1 MKSLFINNS
10 WQNASGE
17 EFVSKSPNS
26 GGGILF
32 SGNYATKANCN
43 KAVLS
48 AKQAQQKWFELGEE
62 VRIEYIRK
70 FVEIVKENKEELSH
84 TISVE
89 VGKPKWESDGEINS
103 IINKIEPCIDAYKT
117 RCSDI
122 IIERGASKGIT
133 RFRPLGV
140 LCIIGPY
147 NYPMHMTNGQIMAG
161 LIAGNT
167 IVLKP
172 SDKAPLCATKIIE
185 CWQKAGLPDGVINM
199 VQGNGETV
207 SHLIQNKDVNGVYF
221 TGSYKVG
228 QIISGLCSTNQLCAL
243 EMGGD
248 SPVVAWDS
256 KDLRSTAITV
266 IQGAFGTA
274 GQKCVSTRKLI
285 VPDNKFGKDLI
296 KEIVKISKKIIVDK
310 FDGKATPF
318 MGPLRTPQM
327 VENALKIQKYLLSK
341 GGVSL
346 LEAKKLPI
354 GDCFISPC
362 IIDVTNVKYSLKEE
376 VFAPFLRVF
385 RVKTFEDAI
394 TEANNSEYGL
404 ASSILT
410 EDKELYNKF
419 FENAKF
425 GIINW
430 NKPTVGSG
438 AWAGFGGIKNSGNFR
453 PSGYLASDFCSYA
466 VSSAEAE
473 SLTNIATP
481 KGINV

>member
-1 MKSLFINNS
+1 MKSLFINNE
-10 WQNASGE
+10 WQNANGE
-17 EFVSKSPNS
+17 KFISKSPN
-26 GGGILF
+26 GGEIVF
-32 SGNYATKANCN
+32 SGNFATKSNCN
-43 KAVLS
+43 KAVTA
-48 AKQAQQKWFELGEE
+48 AKQAQQKWFDFG
-62 VRIEYIRK
+62 VDKRIEYIRK
-70 FVEIVKENKEELSH
+70 FVEIVKENKEELSY

-89 VGKPKWESDGEINS
+89 VGKPKWEADGEINS
-103 IINKIEPCIDAYKT
+103 IINKLEPCIDAFKT

-122 IIERGASKGIT
+122 VIEKNGGKGIT

-140 LCIIGPY
+140 LCVIGPY

-185 CWQKAGLPDGVINM
+185 CWQKAGLPAGVINM
-199 VQGNGETV
+199 VQGGGETV
-207 SHLIQNKDVNGVYF
+207 QNLIQNKDVNGVYF

-248 SPVVAWDS
+248 GPVVAWDS
-256 KDLRSTAITV
+256 KDLRSAAITV

-274 GQKCVSTRKLI
+274 GQKCVSTRRLI
-285 VPDNKFGKDLI
+285 VPDNKFGKALV
-296 KEIVKISKKIIVDK
+296 KEIVKLSKKIVVGK
-310 FDGKATPF
+310 FDGKETPF

-327 VENALKIQKYLLSK
+327 VENALKLQKYLLSK

-346 LEAKKLPI
+346 LKAEKMPL

-362 IIDVTNVKYSLKEE
+362 IIDVTNIKYTLKEE
-376 VFAPFLRVF
+376 VFAPFLRVI
-385 RVKTFEDAI
+385 RVKTFEDALA
-394 TEANNSEYGL
+394 EVNNTEYGL
-404 ASSILT
+404 AASILT
-410 EDKELYNKF
+410 EDKTLYNRF
-419 FENAKF
+419 LNSAKF
-425 GIINW
+425 GLVNW
-430 NKPTVGSG
+430 NKPTVGSS

-466 VSSAEAE
+466 VASAEVE
-473 SLTNIATP
+473 SLVNVSTP
-481 KGINV
+481 KGIKE

>member
-1 MKSLFINNS
+1 MKSLFIDNA
-10 WQNASGE
+10 WQNANGE
-17 EFVSKSPNS
+17 QFVSKSPNNNEVV
-26 GGGILF
+26 F
-32 SGNYATKANCN
+32 TGNFATKNNCN
-43 KAVLS
+43 KAVAA
-48 AKQAQQKWFELGEE
+48 AKSAQQKWFELG
-62 VRIEYIRK
+62 VDTRIEYIRK
-70 FVEIVKENKEELSH
+70 FVEIVKENKEELSR

-103 IINKIEPCIDAYKT
+103 IIGKVEPCIDAYKT

-122 IIERGASKGIT
+122 VIEKGTAKGIT

-140 LCIIGPY
+140 MLIIGPY

-172 SDKAPLCATKIIE
+172 SDKAPLCATKIME

-199 VQGNGETV
+199 VQGNSETV
-207 SHLIQNKDVNGVYF
+207 KNIIENRDVNGVYF

-228 QIISGLCSTNQLCAL
+228 QIISNLCSTNQLCAL

-248 SPVVAWDS
+248 GPIVAWDS
-256 KDLRSTAITV
+256 KDVRGAAITV
-266 IQGAFGTA
+266 VQGAFGTA

-296 KEIVKISKKIIVDK
+296 KEIVKVSKKVIVGK
-310 FDGKATPF
+310 FDDNETPF

-327 VENALKIQKYLLSK
+327 VENALKMQKYLLSK

-346 LEAKKLPI
+346 LKAEKLSF
-354 GDCFISPC
+354 GECFISPC
-362 IIDVTNVKYSLKEE
+362 IIDVTGVKYTLKDE
-376 VFAPFLRVF
+376 VFAPFLRVI
-385 RVKTFEDAI
+385 RVKNFDDALK
-394 TEANNSEYGL
+394 EANASEYGL
-404 ASSILT
+404 ATSILT
-410 EDKELYNKF
+410 EDKELYNKYLN
-419 FENAKF
+419 NAKF
-425 GIINW
+425 GLVNW
-430 NKPTVGSG
+430 NKPTVGSS

-466 VSSAEAE
+466 IASAEVE
-473 SLTNIATP
+473 NLSNVTTP
-481 KGINV
+481 KGIKY